1 MNGVVEQPSHNPVE
15 SRIKDITM
23 LRISAGDL
31 TRKFT
36 TTFNQPLLAT
46 LARSFPLAE

>member
-1 MNGVVEQPSHNPVE
+1 
-15 SRIKDITM
+15 M